1 MLIQLSI
8 RNLAIV
14 DSLDL
19 ELGPGATALTG
30 ETGAGKSILVDALAL
45 VAGGR
50 ASSNSVR
57 PGCER
62 AEVSAVFEVGG
73 NAAVRETLSALEIE
87 DSEGQC
93 VLRRIVAA
101 DGRSRAFVN
110 GLPVAI
116 GNLKFLGDQLV
127 DIHGQHAHH
136 AILRRDEQLRLV
148 DEYASHPEL
157 LEAVTNAHDSYSQLC
172 REIEADL
179 DEDVN
184 PAARLD
190 YLRFQLDELE
200 ALKITPQS
208 LSEISEEH
216 SRLAHVGELQSATE
230 EALTALDDD
239 EQKSARSQLAVAA
252 RALRRIES
260 FNVDGSVSAARALL
274 EEASIN
280 LEETQS
286 QLRDYRERLNADP
299 ERLEMLDRRL
309 AALHDVARKHRVE
322 VEELPQLQQRL
333 RAEADRLATRGE
345 RIEALERRRETLLE
359 EYRSL
364 ARRLS
369 QSRAAAAGRLADAVM
384 KNLNRLGMGG
394 ARFHIQVGSN
404 EARAPARLGID
415 RVEFQ
420 VAPNPGL
427 PMNSVSRTA
436 SGGELSRISLAIQV
450 VDVSTTGVPVVVFD
464 EVDVGVGGG
473 HAEVVG
479 DMLRSLAKHR
489 QVFCVTHLPQVASQ
503 ANHHL
508 RVLKTVSADTTATQ
522 VEYLHGEERVN
533 EVARMLGGLRLT
545 RQTVAHAREMIE
557 RA

>member
-8 RNLAIV
+8 RNFAIV

-50 ASSNSVR
+50 ASSQSVR

-62 AEVSAVFEVGG
+62 ADVSAVFEVGG
-73 NAAVRETLSALEIE
+73 ITAVRDTLNSLEIE
-87 DSEGQC
+87 VLEGQC

-110 GLPVAI
+110 GVPVAVST
-116 GNLKFLGDQLV
+116 LKQLGDLLI

-136 AILRRDEQLRLV
+136 ALLRRDEQLRLL
-148 DEYASHPEL
+148 DEYANHAEL
-157 LEAVTNAHDSYSQLC
+157 IEAVAGTHGDYLQLC

-179 DEDVN
+179 EPGEDAVT
-184 PAARLD
+184 RLD
-190 YLRFQLDELE
+190 YLRFQLAEIE
-200 ALKITPQS
+200 ALEITPQS
-208 LSEISEEH
+208 LAEMIEEH

-239 EQKSARSQLAVAA
+239 ERISARSHLALAL
-252 RALRRIES
+252 RALGRIES
-260 FNVDGSVSAARALL
+260 FDASVSGARALL
-274 EEASIN
+274 EEASID
-280 LEETQS
+280 LDEAQS
-286 QLRDYRERLNADP
+286 QLRHYRQRLDADP
-299 ERLEMLDRRL
+299 ERLETLNRRL
-309 AALHDVARKHRVE
+309 AAIHEVARKHRTEIEGLPELLQGLGAE
-322 VEELPQLQQRL
+322 VE
-333 RAEADRLATRGE
+333 RLATRGE
-345 RIEALERRRETLLE
+345 RLEVLEQRRDALLQQ
-359 EYRSL
+359 YRSL
-364 ARRLS
+364 AQRLS
-369 QSRAAAAGRLADAVM
+369 QSRSEAADHLAREVM
-384 KNLNRLGMGG
+384 KNLDRLGMSA
-394 ARFHIQVGSN
+394 ARFNIQVTPDES
-404 EARAPARLGID
+404 RAPARSGID
-415 RVEFQ
+415 RVEFH

-427 PMNSVSRTA
+427 AMNPVSRTA

-450 VDVSTTGVPVVVFD
+450 VDVSATGVPVVVFD

-479 DMLRSLAKHR
+479 NMLRSLARHR
-489 QVFCVTHLPQVASQ
+489 QVLCVTHLPQVASQ

-508 RVLKTVSADTTATQ
+508 RVLKTVSADTTVTRI
-522 VEYLHGEERVN
+522 EYLQGEQRVD
-533 EVARMLGGLRLT
+533 EVARMLGGRKVT
-545 RQTVAHAREMIE
+545 RRTVAHAREMIE

>member
-50 ASSNSVR
+50 ASSQSVR

-73 NAAVRETLSALEIE
+73 VATVRDTLSALEIE
-87 DSEGQC
+87 DPEGQC
-93 VLRRIVAA
+93 VLRRIVSA

-110 GLPVAI
+110 GLPVAV
-116 GNLKFLGDQLV
+116 GTLKLLGDQLM
-127 DIHGQHAHH
+127 DIHSQHAHH
-136 AILRRDEQLRLV
+136 ALLRRDEQLRLL
-148 DEYASHPEL
+148 DEYANHPQL
-157 LEAVTNAHDSYSQLC
+157 IEAVTSTYASYSQLC
-172 REIEADL
+172 REIEAEL
-179 DEDVN
+179 EAGED
-184 PAARLD
+184 PATRLD
-190 YLRFQLDELE
+190 YLRFQLAELE

-208 LSEISEEH
+208 LSELGEEH
-216 SRLAHVGELQSATE
+216 SRLAHVGELQGATE

-239 EQKSARSQLAVAA
+239 EGRSARSQLAVAV
-252 RALRRIES
+252 RALGRIES
-260 FNVDGSVSAARALL
+260 FDGSVSGARTLL
-274 EEASIN
+274 EEAAID
-280 LEETQS
+280 LDEAQG
-286 QLRDYRERLNADP
+286 QLRDYRERLDADP
-299 ERLEMLDRRL
+299 ERLEALDRRL
-309 AALHDVARKHRVE
+309 AAVHEVARKHRVE
-322 VEELPQLQQRL
+322 IEALPGLLQRL
-333 RAEADRLATRGE
+333 EAEVERLATRGE
-345 RIEALERRRETLLE
+345 RLEALERRREALLE

-369 QSRAAAAGRLADAVM
+369 RSRAKAADRLAGEVM
-384 KNLNRLGMGG
+384 KNLDRLGMGG
-394 ARFHIQVGSN
+394 ARFKIQVAPD
-404 EARAPARLGID
+404 EARAPAKSGVD
-415 RVEFQ
+415 RVEFH

-427 PMNSVSRTA
+427 AMNPVSRTA

-450 VDVSTTGVPVVVFD
+450 VDVSATGVPVVVFD

-479 DMLRSLAKHR
+479 NMLSSLARHR
-489 QVFCVTHLPQVASQ
+489 QVLCVTHLPQVASQ

-508 RVLKTVSADTTATQ
+508 RVLKTVTADTTTTQ
-522 VEYLHGEERVN
+522 VDYLRGEQRV
-533 EVARMLGGLRLT
+533 EEIARMLGGLKVT

-557 RA
+557 RT

>member
-50 ASSNSVR
+50 ASSQSVR

-73 NAAVRETLSALEIE
+73 VATVRDTLSALEIE
-87 DSEGQC
+87 DPEGQC
-93 VLRRIVAA
+93 VLRRIVSA

-110 GLPVAI
+110 GLPVAV
-116 GNLKFLGDQLV
+116 GTLKLLGDQLM
-127 DIHGQHAHH
+127 DIHSQHAHH
-136 AILRRDEQLRLV
+136 ALLRRDEQLRLL
-148 DEYASHPEL
+148 DEYANHPQL
-157 LEAVTNAHDSYSQLC
+157 IDAVTSTYASYSQLC
-172 REIEADL
+172 REIEAEL
-179 DEDVN
+179 EAGED
-184 PAARLD
+184 PATRLD
-190 YLRFQLDELE
+190 YLRFQLAELA
-200 ALKITPQS
+200 ALNITPQS
-208 LSEISEEH
+208 LSELGEEH
-216 SRLAHVGELQSATE
+216 SRLAHVGELQGATE

-239 EQKSARSQLAVAA
+239 EGRSARSQLAVAV
-252 RALRRIES
+252 RALGRIES
-260 FNVDGSVSAARALL
+260 FDGSVSGARALL
-274 EEASIN
+274 EEAAID
-280 LEETQS
+280 LDEAQG
-286 QLRDYRERLNADP
+286 QLRDYRERLDADP
-299 ERLEMLDRRL
+299 ERLEALDRRL
-309 AALHDVARKHRVE
+309 AAVHEVARKHRVE
-322 VEELPQLQQRL
+322 IEALPGLLQRL
-333 RAEADRLATRGE
+333 EAEVERLATRGE
-345 RIEALERRRETLLE
+345 RLEALERRREALLE

-369 QSRAAAAGRLADAVM
+369 RSRAKAADRLAGEVM
-384 KNLNRLGMGG
+384 KNLDRLGMGG
-394 ARFHIQVGSN
+394 ARFKIQVAPD
-404 EARAPARLGID
+404 EARAPAKSGVD
-415 RVEFQ
+415 RVEFH

-427 PMNSVSRTA
+427 AMNPVSRTA

-450 VDVSTTGVPVVVFD
+450 VDVSATGVPVVVFD

-479 DMLRSLAKHR
+479 NMLSSLARHR
-489 QVFCVTHLPQVASQ
+489 QVLCVTHLPQVASQ

-508 RVLKTVSADTTATQ
+508 RVLKTVTADTTTTQ
-522 VEYLHGEERVN
+522 VDYLRGEQRV
-533 EVARMLGGLRLT
+533 EEIARMLGGLKVT

-557 RA
+557 RT

>member
-50 ASSNSVR
+50 ASSQSVR

-73 NAAVRETLSALEIE
+73 VATVRDTLSALEIE
-87 DSEGQC
+87 DPEGQC
-93 VLRRIVAA
+93 VLRRIVSA

-110 GLPVAI
+110 GLPVAV
-116 GNLKFLGDQLV
+116 GTLKLLGDQLM
-127 DIHGQHAHH
+127 DIHSQHAHH
-136 AILRRDEQLRLV
+136 ALLRRDEQLRLL
-148 DEYASHPEL
+148 DEYANHPQL
-157 LEAVTNAHDSYSQLC
+157 IEAVTSTYASYSQLC
-172 REIEADL
+172 REIEAEL
-179 DEDVN
+179 EAGED
-184 PAARLD
+184 PATRLD
-190 YLRFQLDELE
+190 YLRFQLAELA
-200 ALKITPQS
+200 ALNITPQS
-208 LSEISEEH
+208 LSELGEEH
-216 SRLAHVGELQSATE
+216 SRLAHVGELQGATE

-239 EQKSARSQLAVAA
+239 EGRSARSQLAVAV
-252 RALRRIES
+252 RALGRIES
-260 FNVDGSVSAARALL
+260 FDGSVSGARALL
-274 EEASIN
+274 EEAAID
-280 LEETQS
+280 LDEAQG
-286 QLRDYRERLNADP
+286 QLRDYRERLDADP
-299 ERLEMLDRRL
+299 ERLEALDRRL
-309 AALHDVARKHRVE
+309 AAVHEVARKHRVE
-322 VEELPQLQQRL
+322 IEALPGLLQRL
-333 RAEADRLATRGE
+333 EAEVERLATRGE
-345 RIEALERRRETLLE
+345 RLEALERRREALLE

-369 QSRAAAAGRLADAVM
+369 RSRAKAADRLAGEVM
-384 KNLNRLGMGG
+384 KNLDRLGMGG
-394 ARFHIQVGSN
+394 ARFKIQVAPD
-404 EARAPARLGID
+404 EARAPAKSGVD
-415 RVEFQ
+415 RVEFH

-427 PMNSVSRTA
+427 AMNPVSRTA

-450 VDVSTTGVPVVVFD
+450 VDVSATGVPVVVFD

-479 DMLRSLAKHR
+479 NMLSSLARHR
-489 QVFCVTHLPQVASQ
+489 QVLCVTHLPQVASQ

-508 RVLKTVSADTTATQ
+508 RVLKTVTADTTTTQ
-522 VEYLHGEERVN
+522 VDYLRGEQRV
-533 EVARMLGGLRLT
+533 EEIARMLGGLKVT

-557 RA
+557 RT